1 MTSRSLMVACVVLL
15 GLVLALPVMAQGGPP
30 PGAPQGGMLGMGQP
44 GQPGMGMPG
53 MQAGMGMGMG
63 GGMTQAP
70 PVVVVTDKYVFV
82 AWMGTLS
89 QYDVNSLALVKSVQ
103 LPSPMGRGGR
113 GGREGGQGGPGGPP
127 GGAPGADAPPPPPAP
142 AGG

>member
-1 MTSRSLMVACVVLL
+1 MRRGLLTVCVVALAL
-15 GLVLALPVMAQGGPP
+15 ALVLPAMAQGGPP
-30 PGAPQGGMLGMGQP
+30 PGAPQGGMPGMGQP
-44 GQPGMGMPG
+44 GMGQPGMGMPG
-53 MQAGMGMGMG
+53 MGMG
-63 GGMTQAP
+63 GGMAQAP

-89 QYDVNSLALVKSVQ
+89 QYDVNTLALVKSVQ

-113 GGREGGQGGPGGPP
+113 GRDGGGP
-127 GGAPGADAPPPPPAP
+127 GGAPGADAPPPPPPP

>member
-1 MTSRSLMVACVVLL
+1 MTSRSLMVACVVLVA
-15 GLVLALPVMAQGGPP
+15 LVLALPAMAQGGPP
-30 PGAPQGGMLGMGQP
+30 PGAPQGGM
-44 GQPGMGMPG
+44 PGMGMP
-53 MQAGMGMGMG
+53 GMGMGMG

-89 QYDVNSLALVKSVQ
+89 QYDVNTLALVKSVQ
-103 LPSPMGRGGR
+103 LPMPMGRGGR
-113 GGREGGQGGPGGPP
+113 GGRDGGGP